1 MAKQKKPAAVM
12 ARPNSTWFQNAL
24 KSVGAVS
31 GDIIKDLMPYTSASA
46 ESVMGVARDVRNTIR
61 KSASSGRSITGQI
74 EKNNLIQ
81 LGRKALQN
89 AAEDLKSGNLYNSD
103 RAVDFGGDFNF
114 DDVDMSF
121 GDFDEGEGSEYGDNT
136 VINNV
141 NTVDS
146 GAVLAVRDS
155 VDKQTNATIAG
166 ATATV
171 NTMVAVSSN
180 MMMANQKNM
189 SEVLSHLSNIDNNI
203 ASMITYMNENVTKFI
218 EASIAHYQEM
228 APVKKD
234 ENASSSADDKATS
247 ATIFGDSGFNAG
259 EYVKYVKQN
268 IKNSTVGGMFGTLKD
283 LAPMLM
289 GGAVANPIGEIMKAV
304 GNNMI
309 SKDFK
314 KSLKSFDDTMK
325 SFLPTMLERLS
336 DKAFD
341 YSDSGA
347 KGILMRTLGSIF
359 GVRTTVKNEFARRK
373 YEAGPTP
380 FDNETKLAITEI
392 IPSYLRDILAEIS
405 GKEKQVFD
413 KQEMKFRNISDLQ
426 NEIYGDIYSSIIG
439 TFRNSDVGKKLSNR
453 QSRLEGKDQEKFEDL
468 INRLYLGLSRSSG
481 EIDPGKLGT
490 DESLI
495 RYIAGGDEAALN
507 KMKRDYGPIMSYLV
521 ETLNNL
527 SESEKSSLNFVKIRA
542 RQSRE
547 ARKREME
554 DAPELYNLN
563 LTNDGTTIDQGMN
576 EYHKRTYVEKR
587 NATVVGTSTN
597 KRYNPRSMME
607 DVASI
612 KSILY
617 RGINVK
623 IVSKLGPLDNPDDG
637 GNTPSGGNDNNEPSN
652 PVGYSVEAARRD
664 IAEEEELSAELAQ
677 YNEDRHGAPTRAVN
691 TVTNF
696 MQAMING
703 GPAAASDVVSQA
715 VMSGF
720 SKAESWL
727 SEHVFDPMSKAI
739 FGDKDK
745 DENNKGIF
753 GGIKDSFSDMVNG
766 ALHSLTGKGYT
777 KKNPADG
784 EDAVVAD
791 SENSL
796 AHRAKELF
804 NNIKEG
810 AAEYLFGKKNE
821 ETGKRD
827 GGFIGSMKQKLSDGL
842 EGWSETIFGKSKEG
856 EPTPGEKMKSYVSKA
871 LPSSLGGGIIGT
883 MISSLMGG
891 SILGNAIAPGVG
903 GLIGAGIGM
912 VSKSEKFKNWL
923 FGHEDK
929 DGRYIKGVLSKKTQ
943 ETLKDSKNM
952 ILGGGA
958 LGLLKGLIL
967 PSAAGATGTG
977 LLTSFVGGPVAGMLM
992 GAGLGMVKK
1001 SKWFQEMMYGK
1012 DGPDGKHINGIKDKI
1027 KGFFSKSGGKNGGAG
1042 GGYKG
1047 GMALLGGAAGAGLG
1061 KLLLSSGIGTSM
1073 GLFGAATMP
1082 ILGGVM
1088 GAGLGILNSS
1098 EKFKK
1103 MMFGDIDEET
1113 GKRKG
1118 NGLVGK
1124 IGMWMNVN
1132 IMEPMKYGAEYVKT
1146 KMVFSAKRLVKG
1158 FSDMLDPLK
1167 TRINQIKD
1175 SIIDKLT
1182 DFRRGIMGVVKNVV
1196 VKPLKK
1202 AGEVMMV
1209 PLRFIGK
1216 QGAKLGTALLK
1227 APMDALSLVF
1237 KTMTKSLNL
1246 KNIKGFI
1253 KDGWKHTKRAIGDT
1267 IKRFGHNLF
1276 ENTIGVLRDTVK
1288 KHLGNESKF
1297 GKWVHKW
1304 LSPVQKAFVDGA
1316 KGIMKWI
1323 SGGIKKVLGLPFKA
1337 LGWAISAP
1345 FKLLGKAVGAVGKVA
1360 RTGAGLLGVAMN
1372 AKESDS
1378 EGKAVG
1384 PGMRDKL
1391 KTSLDEKAQEW
1402 AKKTGRDASEYG
1414 GPRKWLDTL
1423 KLLDPGYARLDTA
1436 RRNGEIRDT
1445 VTITDKNGKTHEKK
1459 LNAAVDEQDALSKE
1473 AERLSIER
1481 LKEKYHLGESR
1492 KNAKKFKYDPTK
1504 KEEILGEDR
1513 VYEGITAK
1521 GVANIDA
1528 KLADVETRQ
1537 QAIADA
1543 ISGSSDKQVEALNK
1557 GNATSAEIAN
1567 VVRRG
1572 DEPGSIYT
1580 HDVHGEGI
1588 LQSIYTFLVRRFS
1601 GTTVSEDDLDKISNP
1616 HLNDGIVSNVTD
1628 GIFEEVE
1635 TEAGAPGAVSA
1646 ELAIPS
1652 GSASMEEALNDLSP
1666 WDLAASGASSETMQS
1681 FLDGDNAV
1689 LAVQNSELRL
1699 KDEEEDKERNEKQ
1712 AAEAQAGLEKA
1723 QTDAKR
1729 LREEA
1734 AKKEA
1739 DDSDNQQKQTGL
1751 LKSLL
1756 LTTKEHTKSWFQ
1768 TFDLKKGVITAGIIA
1783 LAPVALKLI
1792 SSIANGT
1799 LFNGFLSDVVGSVQ
1813 TTIGNIFSNLASNGG
1828 VQGVAQ
1834 GVGDLGSR
1842 AVELVQG
1849 NSDWMRNSN
1858 GDIDNVGTSVGR
1870 YFTKNTFK
1878 IANNAIVGFNKSS
1891 GLSKKIGAQIAKKS
1905 GIQRTFA
1912 KAAANTTKS
1921 LAGTGGFTKAIGG
1934 VTKKIGELIGTFTKW
1949 LAKKFPKVGSKVAQ
1963 KISGKLGG
1971 EVVEKIAVK
1980 GGAKIIGAATA
1991 KTVTAAVSFGASELV
2006 WAILGGVDGAIKA
2019 AQLFEVREQDVD
2031 ASMRAISITF
2041 CALLGTTVGTVIDIV
2056 ASVAEAII
2064 GTNFIHEAAQ
2074 LIWSLGKSEEDK
2086 QFYQNQK
2093 EAFKDDWRQEAYKK
2107 YKEQAGADAMSLG
2120 AFLESDDA
2128 TIANLSGM
2136 SLSDYNQ
2143 STNKDMWGHIGSFFQ
2158 GIGEGIGN
2166 LFKGSVKNNA
2176 KAIGDTF
2183 GIHYNSESLDKAM
2196 EEIGPSSFF
2205 QGVVKN
2211 NAKAVL
2217 NGFDDGIDRAVSDMF
2232 GTQYNSDTLNGTGNP
2247 ALIDTKWAGGVVR
2260 GNEPRLT
2267 LLSPGEVVYNPAGP
2281 QERKEQRKREE
2292 AARDKIYSNLSI
2304 NANADELGT
2313 IGVDSSISNAHKSP
2327 EYKLLEGI
2335 STGMSDAADRLL
2347 SIKNILY
2354 GMFSSMTG
2362 SDAFSLSSE
2371 SDIKSASKSSK
2382 GILVDSISNIEDAIS
2397 SVMTKLGL
2405 AKKKVKVKNANGEYV
2420 WVDESQAANYQNTSG
2435 SGRGGADSDKEV
2447 GSETTKVGNARLY
2460 QQEDPTWNQS
2470 KYKNLDIFDSGCGP
2484 TAAAIAASVYGSSMN
2499 PVTAANIV
2507 NDSGYRDI
2515 DGGTDPQGIH
2525 EVGKYAGVDMVE
2537 GTVSSPNIINSLE
2550 AGRPVILMGQDNYGR
2565 GGSVYGDGMHY
2576 VVGTGYDPRTG
2587 NVRILDP
2594 LNNRPKTRKLR
2605 DFIGDTKAAIYT
2617 GASKK
2622 SRRGKGSRKFG
2633 KGESS
2638 NLSKEFQNSAQFR
2651 DAKARSIIY
2660 TGTLPHSAPYRKS
2673 GLISI
2678 PIYTGQSYLDMLS
2691 YANVP
2696 IQDHDFHAVFENYSG
2711 YEWVKQLDD
2720 FWRESLDTYTYSQ
2733 VRKMA
2738 KKVDGFEPV
2747 WIPIDV
2753 MKDYYGATDDDWKNY
2768 YLDMAYN
2775 YLGEHAPKS
2784 YVDTSKMDASEIDQ
2798 SVVNADPSKDIYIDE
2813 LLKKLKDMPFKSDP
2827 KDTHSDED
2835 ILWVFD
2841 NDRMKEFINV
2851 EFGTMANVLKM
2862 YCLDPKIR
2870 TWVYPMMNYCNRMDN
2885 KIIAFATTHAEDVK
2899 NWISNDM
2906 SGFLAVVGSSGFTIT
2921 EFALRKKL
2929 FKILTNSKLGDTEL
2943 EYMCKHYEY
2952 LMHSNMAFKS
2962 FIGAVDYATSVD
2974 IKTNIPGY
2982 TYLKGKS
2989 LTITGN
2995 IAQCDVVRRA
3005 LLMFSSIT
3013 YSTTNRHGADGK
3025 FGDSASAISDVY
3037 SEVLPIPDTGIAMY
3051 CSGKAQTIFASVDVE
3066 TSVDDS
3072 ELQQKLYAGDILL
3085 YRSTNDPINTSIR
3098 HVEMYAGDGLM
3109 IGHSGG
3115 TSGSVKG
3122 FHAAPFSSAPGELRL
3137 FAVRRFIKM
3146 DNTILH
3152 TITFNVD
3159 DMSYTIDGE
3168 DPESMKTSFFDKI
3181 TGFLSEVTSRM
3192 WNGLMTGEWDWDYTD
3207 FWASQGTFDN
3217 PNAEYANDSPDKK
3230 LASSYLD
3237 LESVRKDQYNQ
3248 DQLASRIQGIDDEY
3262 TDYYGPSDDYEK
3274 FVQAKA
3280 INNSL
3285 TLDEWKE
3292 RQDSGVHHIAGRARG
3307 RKKAKDKTRG
3317 RGRFGRGNSYT
3328 PSGQTTVLPKGLGW
3342 YTVNEGWGAITAPS
3356 PQLDLKNRA
3365 QQNQSSLYD
3374 SDGYGKY
3381 GDRYVVATTRTFG
3394 EPGDYIDIEQND
3406 GNVIPAVI
3414 GDIKAWGVDT
3424 LEGRHVNKWGHND
3437 GDVVLEF
3444 LKDSSANSFSTNPSD
3459 IGDPMYPTLHGK
3471 TVSSITNRGSALL
3484 GADPVPVSGTKSQM
3498 SYSVTKH
3505 SGTEG
3510 ANTLSPLSEGYEEWA
3525 KTNGVSYGNTCPS
3538 GESVYG
3544 NPDATYK
3551 MAPKPDGTSAY
3562 SGAELAVS
3570 SGNASVNTNTS
3581 SSSTGD
3587 TEDGDAFSILQNA
3600 MSATMSR
3607 LSDYMFNGG
3616 ELKPLTEAELLS
3628 GKANSTAQYNG
3639 STYSSDGYYTY
3650 PEDDGQGALPD
3661 SLITTNDE
3669 YGKKIAEENAA
3680 KTANNRKALYDPT
3693 LYKSISR
3700 ADGWFLDTMPYSWK
3714 SSSFGEDHIM
3724 SSGKHLWDPC
3734 HKGIDIAAGA
3744 GTKIYSPVNG
3754 TVSAVVPE
3762 SSGSG
3767 FGNYVTIIDDKKKYH
3782 HIFAHQSQ
3790 FADGIDVG
3798 TTVKRGDLVGY
3809 VGSTGY
3815 STGDHL
3821 HYQIDA
3827 SSQNGSYINPN
3838 TFPFSIYDNG
3848 VPSDSND
3855 TETHETEDNPIS
3867 KGGRGVKDPLAMYK
3881 TLKKTM
3887 DESKVQAQRSKRDR
3901 ASEAFNKA
3909 YGKGGDSGS
3918 ISTARLESLTETMIE
3933 ILNTIADNTLSSSEK
3948 LDNIKTSAINMSL
3961 PKTLGNSTKPSK
3973 SNSANSP
3980 SNGVMS
3986 TNERF
3991 ARQIARGI

>member
-46 ESVMGVARDVRNTIR
+46 DSVMGVARDVRNTIR
-61 KSASSGRSITGQI
+61 KSASSGRSVTGQL

-81 LGRKALQN
+81 MGRKALHN
-89 AAEDLKSGNLYNSD
+89 AAEDLKSGKLYNTD
-103 RAVDFGGDFNF
+103 RDIDFGGDFNF
-114 DDVDMSF
+114 DDIDMSF
-121 GDFDEGEGSEYGDNT
+121 GDFDEADDSGYGDNT
-136 VINNV
+136 VINNI

-189 SEVLSHLSNIDNNI
+189 SEVLSHLSSIDTNI

-218 EASIAHYQEM
+218 EASIAHYQEV
-228 APVKKD
+228 APQKVD
-234 ENASSSADDKATS
+234 NNISSSSDDKATS
-247 ATIFGDSGFNAG
+247 ATIFGSSGFNAS

-268 IKNSTVGGMFGTLKD
+268 ISNSTVGGFYGMLKD

-289 GGAVANPIGEIMKAV
+289 GGVVSNPIGTIAKAV
-304 GNNMI
+304 GKNMI

-314 KSLKSFDDTMK
+314 KSLKAFDDTLQ

-336 DKAFD
+336 EKAFD
-341 YSDSGA
+341 YADDGA
-347 KGILMRTLGSIF
+347 KGTLMRTLGSIF
-359 GVRTTVKNEFARRK
+359 GVRTPVKNEFARKK
-373 YEAGPTP
+373 YESGPTP
-380 FDNETKLAITEI
+380 FDNETKLAITEV

-413 KQEMKFRNISDLQ
+413 KQEMKFRNISELQ
-426 NEIYGDIYSSIIG
+426 NEIYGDIYDTVIR
-439 TFRNSDVGKKLSNR
+439 TFKSSDVGKKLNNR
-453 QSRLEGKDQEKFEDL
+453 QSRLDIDDQSKFEDL
-468 INRLYLGLSRSSG
+468 VNRLYLGLSRSSG
-481 EIDPGKLGT
+481 EIDPRTLGS
-490 DESLI
+490 DESLVK
-495 RYIAGGDEAALN
+495 YLAGGDASALN
-507 KMKRDYGPIMSYLV
+507 KMKRDYGPILSYLT
-521 ETLNNL
+521 EALNSL
-527 SESEKSSLNFVKIRA
+527 TEGEKSGLNFTKIRA
-542 RQSRE
+542 RQNRE

-554 DAPELYNLN
+554 AAPELYNLN
-563 LTNDGTTIDQGMN
+563 LTNDGITIDQGMN
-576 EYHKRTYVEKR
+576 EYHKRAYTDKK
-587 NATVVGTSTN
+587 NATVVGTSTSR
-597 KRYNPRSMME
+597 RYNPRTMME
-607 DVASI
+607 DIASI

-623 IVSKLGPLDNPDDG
+623 VVDNLGPLDNG
-637 GNTPSGGNDNNEPSN
+637 GNHPSGGNTGGDNTPN
-652 PVGYSVEAARRD
+652 PVGHSVEAARRD

-677 YNEDRHGAPTRAVN
+677 YSDNRGGAPTRTVN
-691 TVTNF
+691 TITNF

-703 GPAAASDVVSQA
+703 GPSAASDVISQA

-727 SEHVFDPMSKAI
+727 SEHVLNPISKVI

-745 DENNKGIF
+745 GEDNKGIF
-753 GGIKDSFSDMVNG
+753 GGIKDSFSDMING

-777 KKNPADG
+777 KKNPAAG

-791 SENSL
+791 SEDSL
-796 AHRAKELF
+796 AHKAKKLF

-856 EPTPGEKMKSYVSKA
+856 EPTPGEKMKGYMKKA
-871 LPSSLGGGIIGT
+871 IPSALGGGAIGT

-891 SILGNAIAPGVG
+891 SVLGNAIAPGVG
-903 GLIGAGIGM
+903 GLIGSAIGM

-943 ETLKDSKNM
+943 ETLKESKNM

-967 PSAAGATGTG
+967 PSAAGATGAG

-1027 KGFFSKSGGKNGGAG
+1027 KNFFSKSGGKKGGAG

-1124 IGMWMNVN
+1124 LGMWMNVN

-1146 KMVFSAKRLVKG
+1146 KMVFAGKRMLKG

-1182 DFRRGIMGVVKNVV
+1182 DFRRGITGVVKTAI

-1237 KTMTKSLNL
+1237 KTMTKGLNL

-1253 KDGWKHTKRAIGDT
+1253 KDGWKHAKNAIGDT
-1267 IKRFGHNLF
+1267 IKRGGKWLFQNTFGQL
-1276 ENTIGVLRDTVK
+1276 VSTVK
-1288 KHLGNESKF
+1288 KHIGNESKF

-1304 LSPVQKAFVDGA
+1304 LSPVQKALVDGA
-1316 KGIMKWI
+1316 KGIFKWI
-1323 SGGIKKVLGLPFKA
+1323 TGGIKKILGLPFKA

-1372 AKESDS
+1372 AKESDKD
-1378 EGKAVG
+1378 GNAVG

-1402 AKKTGRDASEYG
+1402 AKRTGRDASEYG

-1459 LNAAVDEQDALSKE
+1459 LNAAIDEQDALSKE

-1492 KNAKKFKYDPTK
+1492 KNAKRFKYDPTK

-1528 KLADVETRQ
+1528 KIADVEAKQ

-1543 ISGSSDKQVEALNK
+1543 ISGSSEKQVEALNE
-1557 GNATSAEIAN
+1557 GNATSAEIAD

-1572 DEPGSIYT
+1572 GEPGSIYT

-1601 GTTVSEDDLDKISNP
+1601 GATVSADDLDKISNP
-1616 HLNDGIVSNVTD
+1616 HLNNGIVTDVTD
-1628 GIFEEVE
+1628 GIFEDVE
-1635 TEAGAPGAVSA
+1635 SMGEQGAVSA
-1646 ELAIPS
+1646 ELSTPS
-1652 GSASMEEALNDLSP
+1652 GSESMEEALKSISP
-1666 WDLAASGASSETMQS
+1666 WDLAASGANSDTMES
-1681 FLDGDNAV
+1681 FINGDDAV

-1792 SSIANGT
+1792 GSLANGT
-1799 LFNGFLSDVVGSVQ
+1799 LFSGFLSDVVGSVQ

-1828 VQGVAQ
+1828 IEGVAQ

-1849 NSDWMRNSN
+1849 NTDWMRNSN

-1878 IANNAIVGFNKSS
+1878 LTNNVIAGFTKTS
-1891 GLSKKIGAQIAKKS
+1891 GIAAKQTAKIAEKTGAKKVLAKIG
-1905 GIQRTFA
+1905 TT
-1912 KAAANTTKS
+1912 TTKS

-2107 YKEQAGADAMSLG
+2107 YKEQAGDDAMSLG

-2158 GIGEGIGN
+2158 GIGDGISN
-2166 LFKGSVKNNA
+2166 LFQGSVKNNA
-2176 KAIGDTF
+2176 KAMADTF
-2183 GIHYNSESLDKAM
+2183 GVQYTSESLDAAM
-2196 EEIGPSSFF
+2196 TE
-2205 QGVVKN
+2205 
-2211 NAKAVL
+2211 
-2217 NGFDDGIDRAVSDMF
+2217 MF
-2232 GTQYNSDTLNGTGNP
+2232 GTQNGSGSS
-2247 ALIDTKWAGGVVR
+2247 AVIDTKWAGGVVR
-2260 GNEPRLT
+2260 GNGPRLT
-2267 LLSPGEVVYNPAGP
+2267 LLSPGEIVYNPAGP
-2281 QERKEQRKREE
+2281 QERQEQRKREE
-2292 AARDKIYSNLSI
+2292 AARDMIYSNLSI

-2313 IGVDSSISNAHKSP
+2313 VSVDSSISNAQKSP
-2327 EYKLLEGI
+2327 GYKLLEGI

-2354 GMFSSMTG
+2354 GMYSSMIG

-2397 SVMTKLGL
+2397 SVMMKLGL

-2435 SGRGGADSDKEV
+2435 SGRGSADSDKEV

-2507 NDSGYRDI
+2507 NNSGYRDI

-2798 SVVNADPSKDIYIDE
+2798 SVVNTDPSKDIYIDE
-2813 LLKKLKDMPFKSDP
+2813 LLTKLKSMPFESDP
-2827 KDTHSDED
+2827 KDTHSDDD

-2841 NDRMKEFINV
+2841 QDRMKSFINI
-2851 EFGTMANVLKM
+2851 EFGTTANVLKM

-2870 TWVYPMMNYCNRMDN
+2870 MWVYPMMNYCNRMDN
-2885 KIIAFATTHAEDVK
+2885 KIIAFVTTHAEDVK
-2899 NWISNDM
+2899 TWITNNINS
-2906 SGFLAVVGSSGFTIT
+2906 FLAVVGSSGFTIT
-2921 EFALRKKL
+2921 DFTLRKKL
-2929 FKILTNSKLGDTEL
+2929 FNILTNSRLGNSEL

-2952 LMHSNMAFKS
+2952 LMHSNAAFKS
-2962 FIGAVDYATSVD
+2962 FISVVDFATSVD
-2974 IKTNIPGY
+2974 MKTNIPGY
-2982 TYLKGKS
+2982 TYLKGES

-3005 LLMFSSIT
+3005 LLMLSAIT
-3013 YSTTNRHGADGK
+3013 YSTSNRHGVDGK
-3025 FGDSASAISDVY
+3025 SGDSASSISDVY

-3066 TSVDDS
+3066 SSSDDS
-3072 ELQQKLYAGDILL
+3072 ELLEKLYAGDILL
-3085 YRSTNDPINTSIR
+3085 YRSVNDPINTSIR
-3098 HVEMYAGDGLM
+3098 HVEMYAGDGIML
-3109 IGHSGG
+3109 GHSGG
-3115 TSGSVKG
+3115 TNGNVKG
-3122 FHAAPFSSAPGELRL
+3122 FHAAPFSSAPGDLRL
-3137 FAVRRFIKM
+3137 FSVRRFIKM
-3146 DNTILH
+3146 ENTILH
-3152 TITFNVD
+3152 TITFNID
-3159 DMSYTIDGE
+3159 DMSYTLDGE
-3168 DPESMKTSFFDKI
+3168 DSESMKTSFFDKV
-3181 TGFLSEVTSRM
+3181 TGFLSEVASRM
-3192 WNGLMTGEWDWDYTD
+3192 WNGLMTGEWDWDYSD

-3217 PNAEYANDSPDKK
+3217 PNAEYANNSADKT

-3237 LESVRKDQYNQ
+3237 LESVRRDQYNQ
-3248 DQLASRIQGIDDEY
+3248 SQLASKLQGIDNEY

-3280 INNSL
+3280 IDNSL
-3285 TLDEWKE
+3285 TFSEWKE
-3292 RQDSGVHHIAGRARG
+3292 RQESKAESNVIHIAGRARG
-3307 RKKAKDKTRG
+3307 RKKTKGKIRG
-3317 RGRFGRGNSYT
+3317 RGRYGRGNSYT
-3328 PSGQTTVLPKGLGW
+3328 PDGQTTVLPKGLGW
-3342 YTVNEGWGAITAPS
+3342 YTVNEGWGAITAQS

-3365 QQNQSSLYD
+3365 QRNQSSLYD

-3394 EPGDYIDIEQND
+3394 EPGDYIDIEQSD

-3414 GDIKAWGVDT
+3414 GDIKAWGVNT

-3444 LKDSSANSFSTNPSD
+3444 LKNSSAKSFSTNPSD
-3459 IGDPMYPTLHGK
+3459 YGDPMYSTLHGK
-3471 TVSSITNRGSALL
+3471 TVASITNRGSALL
-3484 GADPVPVSGTKSQM
+3484 GADPIAASGKISQM
-3498 SYSVTKH
+3498 SYSASKH
-3505 SGTEG
+3505 SGTDG
-3510 ANTLSPLSEGYEEWA
+3510 SNTLSPLSEGYEEWA
-3525 KTNGVSYGNTCPS
+3525 AANGVSYGNTCPS
-3538 GESVYG
+3538 GESVYS
-3544 NPDATYK
+3544 NPDAIYK
-3551 MAPKPDGTSAY
+3551 SAPRPSGMSAY
-3562 SGAELAVS
+3562 AGAELASNSGYTS
-3570 SGNASVNTNTS
+3570 SGTS
-3581 SSSTGD
+3581 TSGE
-3587 TEDGDAFSILQNA
+3587 TETAEDNSALTIIQNA
-3600 MSATMSR
+3600 MNATMSR

-3616 ELKPLTEAELLS
+3616 ELKPLTEEEIR
-3628 GKANSTAQYNG
+3628 NG
-3639 STYSSDGYYTY
+3639 SAASTVNTDRYYTY
-3650 PEDDGQGALPD
+3650 TEDTSVLPD
-3661 SLITTNDE
+3661 SLVTANDE
-3669 YGKKIAEENAA
+3669 YGKEVASENAE
-3680 KTANNRKALYDPT
+3680 KTKSNRKALYDPT
-3693 LYKSISR
+3693 IYTSKLR
-3700 ADGWFLDTMPYSWK
+3700 ADGWFLGNMPYSSK
-3714 SSSFGEDHIM
+3714 TSSFGEDYIM
-3724 SSGKHLWDPC
+3724 SDGSHLWTPC
-3734 HKGIDIAAGA
+3734 HKGIDIAAGT
-3744 GTKIYSPVNG
+3744 GTEIYSPVDG

-3782 HIFAHQSQ
+3782 HIFAHQSK
-3790 FADGIDVG
+3790 FANGIGVG
-3798 TTVKRGDLVGY
+3798 TKVKRGELVGY

-3815 STGDHL
+3815 STGPHL

-3838 TFPFSIYDNG
+3838 SFPFSIYDSNSTG
-3848 VPSDSND
+3848 DIND
-3855 TETHETEDNPIS
+3855 TEHYETSNIDAS
-3867 KGGRGVKDPLAMYK
+3867 KGGRGVKDPLAIYK
-3881 TLKKTM
+3881 TLRQTM

-3909 YGKGGDSGS
+3909 YGKGGDGGS
-3918 ISTARLESLTETMIE
+3918 ISTARLESLTETMID

-3948 LDNIKTSAINMSL
+3948 LDNIKTSAINMNL
-3961 PKTLGNSTKPSK
+3961 PKTSGNSTKPSK

>member
-31 GDIIKDLMPYTSASA
+31 ADIIKDLMPYTSASA
-46 ESVMGVARDVRNTIR
+46 DSVMGVARDVRNTIR
-61 KSASSGRSITGQI
+61 KSASSGRSVTGQL

-81 LGRKALQN
+81 MGRKALHN
-89 AAEDLKSGNLYNSD
+89 AAEDLKSGKLYNTD
-103 RAVDFGGDFNF
+103 RDIDFGGDFNF
-114 DDVDMSF
+114 DDIDMSF
-121 GDFDEGEGSEYGDNT
+121 GDFDEADDSGYGDNT
-136 VINNV
+136 VINNI

-189 SEVLSHLSNIDNNI
+189 SEVLSHLSSIDTNI

-218 EASIAHYQEM
+218 EASIAHYQEV
-228 APVKKD
+228 APQKVD
-234 ENASSSADDKATS
+234 NNGSSSSDDKATS
-247 ATIFGDSGFNAG
+247 ATIFGSSGFNAG

-268 IKNSTVGGMFGTLKD
+268 ISNSTVGGFYGMLKD

-289 GGAVANPIGEIMKAV
+289 GGVVSNPIGTIAKAV
-304 GNNMI
+304 GKNMI

-314 KSLKSFDDTMK
+314 KSLKAFDDTLQ

-336 DKAFD
+336 EKAFD
-341 YSDSGA
+341 YADDGA
-347 KGILMRTLGSIF
+347 KGTLMRTLGSIF
-359 GVRTTVKNEFARRK
+359 GVRTPVKNEFARKK
-373 YEAGPTP
+373 YESGPTP
-380 FDNETKLAITEI
+380 FDNETKLAITEV

-413 KQEMKFRNISDLQ
+413 KQEMKFRNISELQ
-426 NEIYGDIYSSIIG
+426 NEIYGDIYDTVIR
-439 TFRNSDVGKKLSNR
+439 TFKSSDVGKKLNNR
-453 QSRLEGKDQEKFEDL
+453 QSRLDIDDQSKFEDL
-468 INRLYLGLSRSSG
+468 VNRLYLGLSRSSG
-481 EIDPGKLGT
+481 EIDPRTLGS
-490 DESLI
+490 DESLVK
-495 RYIAGGDEAALN
+495 YLAGGNAEALN
-507 KMKRDYGPIMSYLV
+507 KMKRDYGPILSYLT
-521 ETLNNL
+521 EALNSL
-527 SESEKSSLNFVKIRA
+527 TEGEKSGLNFTKIRA
-542 RQSRE
+542 RQNRE

-554 DAPELYNLN
+554 AAPELYNLN
-563 LTNDGTTIDQGMN
+563 LTNDGITIDQGMN
-576 EYHKRTYVEKR
+576 EYHKRAYTDKK
-587 NATVVGTSTN
+587 NATVVGTSTSR
-597 KRYNPRSMME
+597 RYNPRTMME
-607 DVASI
+607 DIASI

-623 IVSKLGPLDNPDDG
+623 VVDNLGPLDNG
-637 GNTPSGGNDNNEPSN
+637 GNHPSGGNAGGDNTPN
-652 PVGYSVEAARRD
+652 PVGHSVEAARRD

-677 YNEDRHGAPTRAVN
+677 YSDNRGGAPTRTVN
-691 TVTNF
+691 TITNF

-703 GPAAASDVVSQA
+703 GPSAASDVISQA

-727 SEHVFDPMSKAI
+727 SEHVLNPISKVI

-745 DENNKGIF
+745 GEDNKGIF
-753 GGIKDSFSDMVNG
+753 GGIKDSFSDMING

-777 KKNPADG
+777 KKNPAAG

-791 SENSL
+791 SEDSL
-796 AHRAKELF
+796 AHKAKKLF

-856 EPTPGEKMKSYVSKA
+856 EPTPGEKMKGYMKKA
-871 LPSSLGGGIIGT
+871 IPSALGGGAIGT

-891 SILGNAIAPGVG
+891 SVLGNAIAPGVG
-903 GLIGAGIGM
+903 GLIGSAIGM

-943 ETLKDSKNM
+943 ETLKESKNM

-967 PSAAGATGTG
+967 PSAAGATGAG

-1027 KGFFSKSGGKNGGAG
+1027 KNFFSKSGGKKGGAG

-1124 IGMWMNVN
+1124 LGMWMNVN

-1146 KMVFSAKRLVKG
+1146 KMVFAGKRMLKG

-1182 DFRRGIMGVVKNVV
+1182 DFRRGITGVVKTAI

-1253 KDGWKHTKRAIGDT
+1253 KDGWKHAKNAIGDT
-1267 IKRFGHNLF
+1267 IKRGGKWLFQNTFGQL
-1276 ENTIGVLRDTVK
+1276 VSTVK
-1288 KHLGNESKF
+1288 KHIGNESKF

-1304 LSPVQKAFVDGA
+1304 LSPVQKALVDGA
-1316 KGIMKWI
+1316 KGIFKWI
-1323 SGGIKKVLGLPFKA
+1323 TGGIKKILGLPFKA

-1372 AKESDS
+1372 AKESDKD
-1378 EGKAVG
+1378 GNAVG

-1402 AKKTGRDASEYG
+1402 AKRTGRDASEYG

-1459 LNAAVDEQDALSKE
+1459 LNAAIDEQDALSKE

-1492 KNAKKFKYDPTK
+1492 KNAKRFKYDPTK

-1528 KLADVETRQ
+1528 KIADVEAKQ

-1543 ISGSSDKQVEALNK
+1543 ISGSSEKQVEALNE
-1557 GNATSAEIAN
+1557 GNATSAEIAD

-1572 DEPGSIYT
+1572 GEPGSIYT

-1601 GTTVSEDDLDKISNP
+1601 GTTVSADDLDKISNP
-1616 HLNDGIVSNVTD
+1616 HLNNGIVTDVTD
-1628 GIFEEVE
+1628 GIFEDAESMGE
-1635 TEAGAPGAVSA
+1635 QGAVSA
-1646 ELAIPS
+1646 ELSTPS
-1652 GSASMEEALNDLSP
+1652 GSESMEEALKSISP
-1666 WDLAASGASSETMQS
+1666 WDLAASGANSDTMES
-1681 FLDGDNAV
+1681 FINGDDAV

-1734 AKKEA
+1734 AKEEA
-1739 DDSDNQQKQTGL
+1739 DGSDNQKKQTGL

-1792 SSIANGT
+1792 SSLANGT
-1799 LFNGFLSDVVGSVQ
+1799 LFSGFLSDVVGSVQ
-1813 TTIGNIFSNLASNGG
+1813 TTIGNVFSNFFSNGG
-1828 VQGVAQ
+1828 VEGVTQ

-1849 NSDWMRNSN
+1849 NTDWMKNSN
-1858 GDIDNVGTSVGR
+1858 GNIDNVGTSVGR

-1878 IANNAIVGFNKSS
+1878 IANNAIAGFAKTS
-1891 GLSKKIGAQIAKKS
+1891 GLAAKQTAKIAEQTGAKKVLAKIG
-1905 GIQRTFA
+1905 TT
-1912 KAAANTTKS
+1912 TTKS
-1921 LAGTGGFTKAIGG
+1921 LVGTGGFTKAIGG

-1971 EVVEKIAVK
+1971 EVVEKIAIK
-1980 GGAKIIGAATA
+1980 GGAKIVGAATA

-2107 YKEQAGADAMSLG
+2107 YKEQAGDDAMSLG

-2158 GIGEGIGN
+2158 GIGEGISN
-2166 LFKGSVKNNA
+2166 LFQGAVKNNA
-2176 KAIGDTF
+2176 KTMADTF
-2183 GIHYNSESLDKAM
+2183 GVQYTSESLDAAM
-2196 EEIGPSSFF
+2196 T
-2205 QGVVKN
+2205 
-2211 NAKAVL
+2211 
-2217 NGFDDGIDRAVSDMF
+2217 DMF
-2232 GTQYNSDTLNGTGNP
+2232 GTHGKSSV
-2247 ALIDTKWAGGVVR
+2247 IDTKWAGGVVR
-2260 GNEPRLT
+2260 GNGPRLT
-2267 LLSPGEVVYNPAGP
+2267 LLSPGEIVYNPAGP
-2281 QERKEQRKREE
+2281 QEREEQRKREE
-2292 AARDKIYSNLSI
+2292 AARDKIYSRLSI
-2304 NANADELGT
+2304 NANADDLGT
-2313 IGVDSSISNAHKSP
+2313 ADIDESISNARKTP
-2327 EYKLLEGI
+2327 QYKLLESIAEGI
-2335 STGMSDAADRLL
+2335 TSGADRLD

-2354 GMFSSMTG
+2354 GMYSSMIG
-2362 SDAFSLSSE
+2362 ADAFNLTNQ
-2371 SDIKSASKSSK
+2371 SDIKAVAKSSR
-2382 GILVDSISNIEDAIS
+2382 GILIGSISNLEETLFTILN
-2397 SVMTKLGL
+2397 KLGFG
-2405 AKKKVKVKNANGEYV
+2405 KKRVKIKTSTGEYV
-2420 WVDESQAANYQNTSG
+2420 WVYESDADKYQATTESDGG
-2435 SGRGGADSDKEV
+2435 SGRGKSEE
-2447 GSETTKVGNARLY
+2447 GSETVNVGNAKLY
-2460 QQEDPTWNQS
+2460 QQEDPTWNS
-2470 KYKNLDIFDSGCGP
+2470 PKYRSLDMYDSGCGP
-2484 TAAAIAASVYGSSMN
+2484 TAASIAASVYGSNMT
-2499 PVTAANIV
+2499 PVEAASVINV
-2507 NDSGYRDI
+2507 TGNRDY
-2515 DGGTDPQGIH
+2515 DGGTMPRGI
-2525 EVGKYAGVDMVE
+2525 EAVGKAAGVDMRE
-2537 GTVSSPNIINSLE
+2537 GSVSESKITNSLSR
-2550 AGRPVILMGQDNYGR
+2550 GKPVILMGQDGSGR
-2565 GGSVYGDGMHY
+2565 GRDVYGDGMHY
-2576 VVGTGYDPRTG
+2576 VVGTGYDPKTG
-2587 NVRILDP
+2587 EVQILDP
-2594 LNNRPKTRKLR
+2594 LNRVPKRRKLR
-2605 DFIGDTKAAIYT
+2605 DFIHNTKSAIYT
-2617 GASKK
+2617 G
-2622 SRRGKGSRKFG
+2622 GKGRRFG
-2633 KGESS
+2633 RGQLKDIRYNADGSINEGATYYATEWMTASERNKYMVGLQKATYSS
-2638 NLSKEFQNSAQFR
+2638 ELPDKMDDSNV
-2651 DAKARSIIY
+2651 IY
-2660 TGTLPHSAPYRKS
+2660 TA
-2673 GLISI
+2673 
-2678 PIYTGQSYLDMLS
+2678 SYKNMKKHRNDK
-2691 YANVP
+2691 
-2696 IQDHDFHAVFENYSG
+2696 G
-2711 YEWVKQLDD
+2711 YEW
-2720 FWRESLDTYTYSQ
+2720 FSQ
-2733 VRKMA
+2733 VDEFWKNEYSEDGLYDDVQRMYNSYNKWTGGFQPMWMSFGNLEKNYGITTADKKWKKFYKMMA
-2738 KKVDGFEPV
+2738 NTWLMSDTDTLTWDEHGHMTSNPAVTIETASNVNDQVEENA
-2747 WIPIDV
+2747 IIDILDIFKR
-2753 MKDYYGATDDDWKNY
+2753 MGIKPSDPEGADVKSAIQTTRMTEFIYTEFGSLRTDLINCIDDDRIR
-2768 YLDMAYN
+2768 
-2775 YLGEHAPKS
+2775 P
-2784 YVDTSKMDASEIDQ
+2784 
-2798 SVVNADPSKDIYIDE
+2798 YI
-2813 LLKKLKDMPFKSDP
+2813 L
-2827 KDTHSDED
+2827 
-2835 ILWVFD
+2835 
-2841 NDRMKEFINV
+2841 
-2851 EFGTMANVLKM
+2851 
-2862 YCLDPKIR
+2862 
-2870 TWVYPMMNYCNRMDN
+2870 PMVQYCNRMDN
-2885 KIIAFATTHAEDVK
+2885 LVFQLVAMSKDEMDNIINTKSPDLIKCVCSGSFGANESSLSTLFGIFTTDKTVSKYLAKHFSHFKTYSSVK
-2899 NWISNDM
+2899 TFTTYILSKVPMMEYSVNVGNVDYLSGKTITIVGNTGQCELIRLALDLLNKLTYSNDRQNDID
-2906 SGFLAVVGSSGFTIT
+2906 SGFANSATAIAYLYS
-2921 EFALRKKL
+2921 
-2929 FKILTNSKLGDTEL
+2929 KIG
-2943 EYMCKHYEY
+2943 
-2952 LMHSNMAFKS
+2952 
-2962 FIGAVDYATSVD
+2962 
-2974 IKTNIPGY
+2974 
-2982 TYLKGKS
+2982 
-2989 LTITGN
+2989 
-2995 IAQCDVVRRA
+2995 
-3005 LLMFSSIT
+3005 
-3013 YSTTNRHGADGK
+3013 
-3025 FGDSASAISDVY
+3025 
-3037 SEVLPIPDTGIAMY
+3037 LPIPTSGSGMY
-3051 CSGKAQTIFASVDVE
+3051 VSGKAIPVITEDGDREQESSNISNLSKDE
-3066 TSVDDS
+3066 II
-3072 ELQQKLYAGDILL
+3072 EYLYAGDILL
-3085 YRSTNDPINTSIR
+3085 YRDSKDKLSGAVR

-3115 TSGSVKG
+3115 STGTTKG
-3122 FHAAPFSSAPGELRL
+3122 LHVSSFTKNISNLTL
-3137 FAVRRFIKM
+3137 CAVRRFIKM
-3146 DNTILH
+3146 QDTTLYTLTMDPEKGI
-3152 TITFNVD
+3152 ITQ
-3159 DMSYTIDGE
+3159 DGE
-3168 DPESMKTSFFDKI
+3168 DTSSMKTSLFDKL
-3181 TGFLSEVTSRM
+3181 TGFLGEVASCL
-3192 WNGLMTGEWDWDYTD
+3192 WNGLLTGEWDSDWSDY
-3207 FWASQGTFDN
+3207 WADNEIFDN
-3217 PNAEYANDSPDKK
+3217 TKSYYAADGEDDHTLEQWRNMWREDATAAAAEPNTF
-3230 LASSYLD
+3230 ASKTGI
-3237 LESVRKDQYNQ
+3237 VHGHGRRK
-3248 DQLASRIQGIDDEY
+3248 SK
-3262 TDYYGPSDDYEK
+3262 YGK
-3274 FVQAKA
+3274 
-3280 INNSL
+3280 
-3285 TLDEWKE
+3285 
-3292 RQDSGVHHIAGRARG
+3292 
-3307 RKKAKDKTRG
+3307 G
-3317 RGRFGRGNSYT
+3317 RGRYGRGNSYT
-3328 PSGQTTVLPKGLGW
+3328 PDGQTTVLPKGLGW
-3342 YTVNEGWGAITAPS
+3342 YTVNEGWGAITAQS

-3365 QQNQSSLYD
+3365 QRNQSSLYD

-3394 EPGDYIDIEQND
+3394 EPGDYIDIEQSD

-3414 GDIKAWGVDT
+3414 GDIKAWGVNT

-3444 LKDSSANSFSTNPSD
+3444 LKNSSAKSFSTNPSD
-3459 IGDPMYPTLHGK
+3459 YGDPMYSTLHGK
-3471 TVSSITNRGSALL
+3471 TVASITNRGSALL
-3484 GADPVPVSGTKSQM
+3484 GADPIAASGKISQM
-3498 SYSVTKH
+3498 SYSASKH
-3505 SGTEG
+3505 SGTDG
-3510 ANTLSPLSEGYEEWA
+3510 SNTLSPLSEGYEEWA
-3525 KTNGVSYGNTCPS
+3525 AANGVSYGNTCPS
-3538 GESVYG
+3538 GESVYS
-3544 NPDATYK
+3544 NPDAIYK
-3551 MAPKPDGTSAY
+3551 SAPRPSGMSAY
-3562 SGAELAVS
+3562 AGAELASNSGYTS
-3570 SGNASVNTNTS
+3570 SGTS
-3581 SSSTGD
+3581 TSGE
-3587 TEDGDAFSILQNA
+3587 TETAEDNSALTIIQNA
-3600 MSATMSR
+3600 MNATMPR

-3616 ELKPLTEAELLS
+3616 ELKPLTEEEIR
-3628 GKANSTAQYNG
+3628 NG
-3639 STYSSDGYYTY
+3639 SASSTVNTDRYYTY
-3650 PEDDGQGALPD
+3650 AEDTSVLPD
-3661 SLITTNDE
+3661 SLVTANDE
-3669 YGKKIAEENAA
+3669 YGKEVASENAE
-3680 KTANNRKALYDPT
+3680 KTKSNRKALYDPT
-3693 LYKSISR
+3693 IYTSKLR
-3700 ADGWFLDTMPYSWK
+3700 ADGWFLGNMPYSSK
-3714 SSSFGEDHIM
+3714 TSSFGEDYIM
-3724 SSGKHLWDPC
+3724 SDGSHLWTPC
-3734 HKGIDIAAGA
+3734 HKGIDIAAGT
-3744 GTKIYSPVNG
+3744 GTEIYSPVDG

-3782 HIFAHQSQ
+3782 HIFAHQSK
-3790 FADGIDVG
+3790 FANGIGVG
-3798 TTVKRGDLVGY
+3798 TKVKRGELVGY

-3815 STGDHL
+3815 STGPHL

-3838 TFPFSIYDNG
+3838 SFPFSIYDSSSTG
-3848 VPSDSND
+3848 DIND
-3855 TETHETEDNPIS
+3855 TEHYETSNIDAS
-3867 KGGRGVKDPLAMYK
+3867 KGGRGVKDPLAIYK
-3881 TLKKTM
+3881 TLRQTM
-3887 DESKVQAQRSKRDR
+3887 DESKVRAQRSKRDR

-3909 YGKGGDSGS
+3909 YGKGGDGGS
-3918 ISTARLESLTETMIE
+3918 ISTARLESLTETMID

-3948 LDNIKTSAINMSL
+3948 LDNIKTSAINMNL
-3961 PKTLGNSTKPSK
+3961 PKTTGNSTKSSK

-3991 ARQIARGI
+3991 ARQIARGV